1 MEGCGRRS
9 IKNWWGLENTKAEE
23 ETEDGDDL
31 FKVLDKSNIQ
41 SDRFLLTKLL
51 LAFLSVVFFFPQKL
65 LSFKIAK
72 KYLIL
77 VQCN

>member
-9 IKNWWGLENTKAEE
+9 IKYWWGLEYPKAAE

-51 LAFLSVVFFFPQKL
+51 LNFFVSGFLFS
-65 LSFKIAK
+65 AET
-72 KYLIL
+72 LIF
-77 VQCN
+77 

>member
-9 IKNWWGLENTKAEE
+9 IKYRWGLEYPKAEE

-51 LAFLSVVFFFPQKL
+51 LSFSVSGFLFSTET
-65 LSFKIAK
+65 
-72 KYLIL
+72 LIF
-77 VQCN
+77 

>member
-9 IKNWWGLENTKAEE
+9 IKYWWGLEYPKAEE
-23 ETEDGDDL
+23 ETEDDDDL

-51 LAFLSVVFFFPQKL
+51 LSFSVSGFLCS
-65 LSFKIAK
+65 AET
-72 KYLIL
+72 LIF
-77 VQCN
+77 